1 MDKIEVAKVQD
12 VDILKIYGKATM
24 KNSQAI
30 ADLMDKMNK
39 TPILDLSETTYV
51 DSTFLGL
58 IAKYTMLFKKKNDEF
73 ITILK
78 PTEEVLTCLRRTG
91 ILKFLIVVDKT
102 LKISGKE
109 VNVENIDNKKLAK
122 HILELHEI
130 LMNLNEE
137 NRKEFSRVVELMRK
151 GVEK

>member
-58 IAKYTMLFKKKNDEF
+58 IAKYTMLFKK
-73 ITILK
+73 
-78 PTEEVLTCLRRTG
+78 
-91 ILKFLIVVDKT
+91 
-102 LKISGKE
+102 
-109 VNVENIDNKKLAK
+109 
-122 HILELHEI
+122 
-130 LMNLNEE
+130 
-137 NRKEFSRVVELMRK
+137 
-151 GVEK
+151 EK

>member
-1 MDKIEVAKVQD
+1 M
-12 VDILKIYGKATM
+12 
-24 KNSQAI
+24 
-30 ADLMDKMNK
+30 
-39 TPILDLSETTYV
+39 
-51 DSTFLGL
+51 
-58 IAKYTMLFKKKNDEF
+58 
-73 ITILK
+73 
-78 PTEEVLTCLRRTG
+78 
-91 ILKFLIVVDKT
+91 DKT

-109 VNVENIDNKKLAK
+109 VNVEKIDNKKLAK